1 MVIPMP
7 QDRQPQAPEHRL
19 IRQATPD
26 DVRALVELDA
36 YATAHAHRRVFIHD
50 AVIRQRCLVVVT
62 AGECAGYLVLTD
74 EFFSYDFVALVVV
87 SPMHQRQGLALQLL
101 AGAEALCKTPKLFAS
116 TNASNLASQAMLA
129 KAGFIPSGQIENL
142 DEHDPERVYVKFI
155 K

>member
-1 MVIPMP
+1 MA
-7 QDRQPQAPEHRL
+7 QDRHPPPPENRL

-36 YATAHAHRRVFIHD
+36 YATAHADRRVFIHD
-50 AVIRQRCLVVVT
+50 AVVSQRCLVAVT

-74 EFFSYDFVALVVV
+74 DFFSYDFVALVVV

-116 TNASNLASQAMLA
+116 TNASNRASQAMLA
-129 KAGFIPSGQIENL
+129 RAGFIPSGRIENL
-142 DEHDPERVYVKFI
+142 DEHDPELVYVKFVR
-155 K
+155 

>member
-1 MVIPMP
+1 MA
-7 QDRQPQAPEHRL
+7 QDRHSPAHENRL

-36 YATAHAHRRVFIHD
+36 YATAHADRRVFIHD
-50 AVIRQRCLVVVT
+50 AVVSQRCLVAVT

-74 EFFSYDFVALVVV
+74 EFFGYDFVALVVV
-87 SPMHQRQGLALQLL
+87 SPIHQRQGLALQLL

-129 KAGFIPSGQIENL
+129 KAGFIPSGRIENL
-142 DEHDPERVYVKFI
+142 DEHDPELVYVKFVR
-155 K
+155 

>member
-1 MVIPMP
+1 MA
-7 QDRQPQAPEHRL
+7 QDRHLPAPENRL

-50 AVIRQRCLVVVT
+50 AVIGQRCLVVVT

-129 KAGFIPSGQIENL
+129 KAGFIPSGRIENL
-142 DEHDPERVYVKFI
+142 DEHDPELVYVKFVR
-155 K
+155 

>member
-1 MVIPMP
+1 MA
-7 QDRQPQAPEHRL
+7 QDRHSPAHENRL

-50 AVIRQRCLVVVT
+50 AVISQRCLVVVI

-87 SPMHQRQGLALQLL
+87 SPIHQRQGLALQLL

-129 KAGFIPSGQIENL
+129 KAGFIPSGRIENL
-142 DEHDPERVYVKFI
+142 DEHDPELVYVKFVR
-155 K
+155 